1 LRNDPLRFLRVHNA
15 NDFPLPITN
24 TVKNGALSNDFQD
37 STVNMTT
44 IQNSVQEPGD
54 LIGAGRTADVYAWGN
69 DRVLKLYKSWMPV
82 SVVEREFEV
91 TRAAHQA
98 GLPVPETLQMVERDG
113 CHGIVF
119 ERVRGASL
127 MQELQRHPW
136 RLFAIASQLA
146 ELHVLIN
153 RCPAPESLPLQK
165 EAILSSIERVE
176 GLSPEIKGAA
186 LNALAALPAGNSLC
200 HGDFHP
206 DNILLTEH
214 GPMIIDWMTGTRGSP
229 AADLIRTVMILQT
242 SALPPNIPALSRRLL
257 DVFRRL
263 LVAVYRRR
271 YLRCIPLTP
280 SEMSVWQLPLLTARL
295 SELSSYPAEKT
306 AILKRIQPLIG
317 NERH

>member
-1 LRNDPLRFLRVHNA
+1 
-15 NDFPLPITN
+15 
-24 TVKNGALSNDFQD
+24 
-37 STVNMTT
+37 MTT
-44 IQNSVQEPGD
+44 AQTSSQEPDD
-54 LIGAGRTADVYAWGN
+54 LIGAGRTADVYTWGI
-69 DRVLKLYKSWMPV
+69 DQVLKLYKSWMPA

-98 GLPVPETLQMVERDG
+98 GLPVPETFQMVERDE

-127 MQELQRHPW
+127 MQELQHHPW
-136 RLFAIASQLA
+136 RLFAIAGQLA

-153 RCPAPESLPLQK
+153 RCQAPGSLPSQK

-176 GLSPEIKGAA
+176 GLSPGIKGAA
-186 LNALAALPAGNSLC
+186 LNALAALPAGSSLC

-214 GPMIIDWMTGTRGSP
+214 GPVIVDWMTGTRGSP
-229 AADLIRTVMILQT
+229 AADLMRTVMILQT

-271 YLRCIPLTP
+271 YLRRIPLTT

-295 SELSSYPAEKT
+295 SELSSYPAEK
-306 AILKRIQPLIG
+306 AVILKRIQPLIG
-317 NERH
+317 FERR